1 MEGDETR
8 LTFESPLF
16 GEGRGGTEDE
26 TSKMDGNGK
35 GRDAIS
41 SFTERNARS
50 SMETGTFS
58 TAFHFQIPR
67 IPEPRDS
74 DHGFF
79 LSASLTSKNFT
90 YRFKYYS
97 ISLHTR
103 WNLHDTRT
111 ERENTSRTGRRRR
124 SRTTHCPILSFFHRE
139 ITLNALIHSGLI
151 TG

>member
-16 GEGRGGTEDE
+16 GEGRGGPRMKRRKWMEMEKDE
-26 TSKMDGNGK
+26 
-35 GRDAIS
+35 IS

-111 ERENTSRTGRRRR
+111 ERENTSRTRRRRRR
-124 SRTTHCPILSFFHRE
+124 SRATHCPILSFFHRE